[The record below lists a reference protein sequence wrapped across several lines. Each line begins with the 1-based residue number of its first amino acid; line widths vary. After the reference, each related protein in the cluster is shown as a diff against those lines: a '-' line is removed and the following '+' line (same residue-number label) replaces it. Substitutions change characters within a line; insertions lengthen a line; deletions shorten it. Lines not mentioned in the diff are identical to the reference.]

1 MHMCMRMPIMSCHFE
16 LLLFLFQKMQSIAF
30 YFAFSC
36 VLLPSCV
43 RPRAA
48 TWNDTEEEGGK
59 KRGGRER

>member
-30 YFAFSC
+30 YFAFG